1 MVSKSTTVTHCYTGS
16 GIKLVVNRS
25 ETDSG
30 YINVKD
36 AEIVKPISGDYISL
50 TRDELKSLVEIIS
63 AYKKDFS

>member
-1 MVSKSTTVTHCYTGS
+1 MVSKSKTITHRYIGS

-36 AEIVKPISGDYISL
+36 AQIVKPICGDCISL
-50 TRDELKSLVEIIS
+50 TRDELKSLVKIIS
-63 AYKKDFS
+63 EYKKDFS